1 MTRHRGSLTWPA
13 CSAALAAFAV
23 LAYSSARSTLDWQPA
38 LADDEPWRLWSAAF
52 VHWSNDHLLANLT
65 GCAVVGAFGWA
76 GGAGRRAVLAWL
88 LSWPLAHAALA
99 LQPAL
104 QHYGGL
110 SGVLHAGV
118 AVAAMGLLDQG
129 AQRRRIGVLVLAGL
143 ALKIVLEHPWA
154 QALVA
159 GPDATFAVAPLAH
172 ASGAL
177 AGVLCALMLRPA
189 AAQR

>member
-1 MTRHRGSLTWPA
+1 MRRGSLTWPA

-23 LAYSSARSTLDWQPA
+23 LAYSSARTTLDWQPA

-52 VHWSNDHLLANLT
+52 VHWSNAHLLANLA
-65 GCAVVGAFGWA
+65 GCAAVGAFGWA
-76 GGAGRRAVLAWL
+76 AGADRRAVLAWL

-104 QHYGGL
+104 EHYGGL

-129 AQRRRIGVLVLAGL
+129 GRRRRIGFVVLAGL
-143 ALKIVLEHPWA
+143 ALKLALEQPWA

-159 GPDATFAVAPLAH
+159 APGAGFAVAPLAH
-172 ASGAL
+172 TTGAL

-189 AAQR
+189 PATR